1 MCLIAPG
8 FVEVTQVLLESPLQ
22 REVERQVSQLLLPTS
37 APTVVWFCELVESVG
52 IPGLT
57 GFLL

>member
-1 MCLIAPG
+1 MCLVAPG

-22 REVERQVSQLLLPTS
+22 REVERQVSGLPTS
-37 APTVVWFCELVESVG
+37 APTVAWFCELDERMG